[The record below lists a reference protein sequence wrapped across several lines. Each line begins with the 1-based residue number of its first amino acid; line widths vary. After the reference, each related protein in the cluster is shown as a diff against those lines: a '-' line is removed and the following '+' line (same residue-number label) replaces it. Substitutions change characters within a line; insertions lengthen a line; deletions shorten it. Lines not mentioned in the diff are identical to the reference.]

1 MVCNIPEKNTSFQTR
16 MSLQVF
22 QQRILPMKDKLYR
35 LAFRL
40 LQNVQEAEDVVQEIM
55 IRLWT
60 KRDEWGQW
68 QSLEAYCMISVRNS
82 CLDRLRKQKLRR
94 VQENNAW
101 DVSSPDKDPQE
112 KIMAKESMIQ
122 IKKCMDELPQ
132 HQQLVIH
139 LREIEGFSYNE
150 IADVL
155 DMSLDQVKIN
165 LFRARNAIRRSIIKE
180 ASS

>member
-1 MVCNIPEKNTSFQTR
+1 

-40 LQNVQEAEDVVQEIM
+40 LQNVQEAEDVVQETM
-55 IRLWT
+55 IRIWT
-60 KRDEWGQW
+60 KREEWGRW
-68 QSLEAYCMISVRNS
+68 QSLEAYCMISARNS
-82 CLDRLRKQKLRR
+82 CLDRLRKQKLRS
-94 VQENNAW
+94 VQESKAR

-112 KIMAKESMIQ
+112 KIMEKEAMIQ
-122 IKKCMDELPQ
+122 IRKCMDELPQ

-139 LREIEGFSYNE
+139 LREIEGFTYNE
-150 IADVL
+150 IAEVL
-155 DMSLDQVKIN
+155 DMSLEQVKIN
-165 LFRARNAIRRSIIKE
+165 LFRARNAIRKSIIKE

>member
-1 MVCNIPEKNTSFQTR
+1 
-16 MSLQVF
+16 MSLKVF

-55 IRLWT
+55 IRIWT
-60 KRDEWGQW
+60 KRKEWGQW
-68 QSLEAYCMISVRNS
+68 ESMEAYCMISVRNS
-82 CLDRLRKQKLRR
+82 CLDRLRKQRLRP
-94 VQENNAW
+94 VQESKAR
-101 DVSSPDKDPQE
+101 DIRSPDKDPQE
-112 KIMAKESMIQ
+112 KIMAKEAMIQ
-122 IKKCMDELPQ
+122 IRKCMDELPQ

-139 LREIEGFSYNE
+139 LREIEGFTYNE

>member
-1 MVCNIPEKNTSFQTR
+1 MS

-40 LQNVQEAEDVVQEIM
+40 LQNVQEAEDVVQEAM
-55 IRLWT
+55 IRIWT
-60 KRDEWGQW
+60 KREEWGRW

-82 CLDRLRKQKLRR
+82 CLDRLRKQKLRP
-94 VQENNAW
+94 VQESNAW
-101 DVSSPDKDPQE
+101 NVSSTDKDPHE
-112 KIMAKESMIQ
+112 KIMAKEAMIQ
-122 IKKCMDELPQ
+122 IRKCMDELPQ

-139 LREIEGFSYNE
+139 LREIEGFTYNE
-150 IADVL
+150 IAEVL
-155 DMSLDQVKIN
+155 EMSLDQVKIN
-165 LFRARNAIRRSIIKE
+165 LFRARNAIRKSIIKE